1 MARTKQTARRSAN
14 YAPVFLGA
22 IRFYDS
28 PPSPPPSPPPPTI
41 ARKVRLWQNKRQP
54 RNGPPFRTHYG
65 SEEEPTFKERVAAWL
80 RARAVWAARQ
90 RRAH

>member
-1 MARTKQTARRSAN
+1 MARTKQTLRRSAN

-28 PPSPPPSPPPPTI
+28 PPPSPI

-65 SEEEPTFKERVAAWL
+65 SDEEPTFKERIRAWL
-80 RARAVWAARQ
+80 RVRAAWAARQ